1 MKSFSVLM
9 QEYLT
14 YTSGAKLTAL
24 FLTGLLAALAFPQV
38 RKESGKENRP
48 LLIASGALAVL
59 CLFPPTALL
68 LSWYQSAYYDYRALW
83 SMIPVLP
90 VTALFLTRLFA
101 WILGRWQKEGIHAT
115 AFREK
120 YAPPLLLLVLL
131 LLLLLCGDAGYQSWR
146 SYALP
151 GDRATLEE
159 LTNALLEQ
167 SGTGN
172 GTGGKDGSVPSSPEG
187 SDRPVVWGP
196 REVMTYLPMVTN
208 DLRPLYGR
216 DFWDPS
222 LDGFTYDTY
231 PDSLQDLYDWMYAVE
246 LQDVFFFAFD
256 WDSLYYTDAAS
267 IAEAR
272 DNKNGIQSCR
282 AALDAGVDYIVLPG
296 CERTDRA
303 ALSYL
308 AEELSLQVI
317 PVRVE
322 EDGYYILCL

>member
-38 RKESGKENRP
+38 RKEAGKENRP

-101 WILGRWQKEGIHAT
+101 WILCRWQKEGIHAT

-167 SGTGN
+167 
-172 GTGGKDGSVPSSPEG
+172 SPEG

-322 EDGYYILCL
+322 EDGYYILFR